1 MIDAVHLLTEAEK
14 LTEWWSPRVVG
25 RVNDQLVKVAKVRGE
40 FVWHNHADEDELF
53 LVLQGRLR
61 IELEDGAIELP
72 AGSFAVVPR
81 GVRHNPVA
89 DEPCFL
95 ALIEPASTRHTG
107 DLVTPMT
114 RSIADQIGTRGD
126 I

>member
-1 MIDAVHLLTEAEK
+1 M
-14 LTEWWSPRVVG
+14 
-25 RVNDQLVKVAKVRGE
+25 
-40 FVWHNHADEDELF
+40 WHDHADADELF
-53 LVLQGRLR
+53 LVLKGRLR
-61 IELEDGAIELP
+61 IELEDSEIEMR

-107 DLVTPMT
+107 DVVTPRA
-114 RSIADQIGTRGD
+114 RSLADQMGSKSD
-126 I
+126 A